1 MRFRIG
7 RDKTDG
13 RAAFA
18 RAARAADAVR
28 VVDGGTGQVVV
39 DDGRQAGDVD
49 AARGH
54 VGGDQ
59 HLQAP
64 RLEVGQQLAA
74 RALAE
79 FAVECAHVQSRALQ
93 LVGHVFGRVLGGD
106 EHQHALPL
114 LLQDQVAQQLRA
126 ARHVDRDGALHD
138 VGLVLR
144 FGRHLDAHGFRE
156 QAVGQRLHAVGEGG
170 GKEQVLPLLGQQR
183 QDGVDFFAET
193 HVQQAVG
200 LIEHEQ
206 RHAAQFHGI
215 LPHQVQQTARRGDD
229 DVGAA
234 AQVHHL
240 RVDRHAAEQ
249 HGDLQL
255 DGQRLGQRVHRLPH
269 LRRQLARGHEDQRA
283 HLARAGSG
291 RHQCLQ
297 QRQRVGGRLA
307 GTRLRGAQHVA
318 AAQDGGN
325 GGRLDSRRRGIAGL
339 LDGADQGGNQTQGG
353 KWHSGPSLF
362 VK

>member
-18 RAARAADAVR
+18 RAARAPDAVR
-28 VVDGGTGQVVV
+28 IVDGRAGQVVI

-54 VGGDQ
+54 IGGDQ

-64 RLEVGQQLAA
+64 RLEVGQQLTA

-79 FAVECAHVQSRALQ
+79 FAVEGAHMQARALQ
-93 LVGHVFGRVLGGD
+93 LVGHMFGRILGGD
-106 EHQHALPL
+106 EHQHPIPL

-144 FGRHLDAHGFRE
+144 FGRHFDAHGFLE
-156 QAVGQRLHAVGEGG
+156 QAVGQRLHAVGKGG
-170 GKEQVLPLLGQQR
+170 GKEQVLPLRRQQR
-183 QDGVDFFAET
+183 QDGVDFFAKT
-193 HVQQAVG
+193 HVEQTIG
-200 LIEHEQ
+200 LVEHAQ

-215 LPHQVQQTARRGDD
+215 LPHQVQQAARRGDD
-229 DVGAA
+229 DIGAA

-240 RVDRHAAEQ
+240 RIDRDAAEQ
-249 HGDLQL
+249 HGNLQF
-255 DGQRLGQRVHRLPH
+255 DRQRLGQRVHRLPH
-269 LRRQLARGHEDQRA
+269 LRGQLARGHEDQRA

-291 RHQCLQ
+291 RHQRLQ
-297 QRQRVGGRLA
+297 QRQRVGSRLA
-307 GTRLRGAQHVA
+307 GTRLRRAQHVA

-325 GGRLDSRRRGIAGL
+325 GGSLDGRRRGIAGL
-339 LDGADQGGNQTQGG
+339 VDGTDQGGNQTQ
-353 KWHSGPSLF
+353 
-362 VK
+362 